1 MTRVSRALS
10 FLAVLL
16 LMFSVIGSGASA
28 QEADGQAPGQ
38 GSVDQEGAEEQ
49 DEPRVAE
56 DGEGQEDPETKED
69 GEADEDGE
77 TRDPTASGVTTQDE
91 PGDSQGVA
99 ARGTVKIEETP
110 IVADTP
116 NEVHA
121 GCSFGLSFFGFREQT
136 APVVFTLQPPS
147 GSDEI
152 ARREVALQEA
162 QGNELS
168 GTLAVDLTDQLAGYA
183 PVQSDAYDYKVR
195 VNVVVGE
202 RGESG
207 LNTKTAM
214 VFLDCPEAAARAL
227 AAGFVRLP
235 VSGEAPDSGQ
245 APASGEASPSGEA
258 SVSAQASVGARVPVG
273 GVATGAGGMAG
284 DRSPIAPLAGLAAL
298 VLAFTAVLRLRS
310 ASIS

>member
-16 LMFSVIGSGASA
+16 LMFSVIGSEASA
-28 QEADGQAPGQ
+28 QEAGGQGAEQ
-38 GSVDQEGAEEQ
+38 GSVDQEEEGEKQ
-49 DEPRVAE
+49 DEPRVDE
-56 DGEGQEDPETKED
+56 DGEGQEGPETKED

-77 TRDPTASGVTTQDE
+77 AGDPASSGATTRDT
-91 PGDSQGVA
+91 GDPQGVA

-183 PVQSDAYDYKVR
+183 PVQADAYDYKVR
-195 VNVVVGE
+195 VDVVVGE

-207 LNTKTAM
+207 LITKTAM
-214 VFLDCPEAAARAL
+214 VFLECPEAAARAI

-235 VSGEAPDSGQ
+235 VSGEAPGSGQ
-245 APASGEASPSGEA
+245 APASGEASPS
-258 SVSAQASVGARVPVG
+258 VQASGGARVPVG

-310 ASIS
+310 ASTS